1 MKTIIKLYALA
12 ALLLTSG
19 IAAAVQLPG
28 PLVDADWLEK
38 NLAKVAIIDVRNDI
52 KSFTTAPMFTR
63 DMKTGQQ
70 HLARVGGHI
79 SGALLASYR
88 HVRRARLIDGKR
100 VTRMLPEQK
109 DFEYFMQLV
118 GLNKDSTVVIVS
130 KGESNSDMTM
140 ATRLYWQLK
149 YYGQEKLAI
158 LDGGMAGWL
167 MDGREVSTDGKRPP
181 QGNWKITAE
190 RTELLASSDEVAT
203 AVKTGAVQLVDT
215 RSLAQYLGTYKKS
228 YVYAK
233 GHIPGAKPFPNEML
247 TQPVAPATFTPA
259 KTLGTLAAELK
270 IDTSKDIITYC
281 NSGHLA
287 SGSWFIFS
295 ELLGNKNV
303 KLYDGSMHQW
313 TLEKRPVTALK
324 LEL

>member
-1 MKTIIKLYALA
+1 MY
-12 ALLLTSG
+12 
-19 IAAAVQLPG
+19 
-28 PLVDADWLEK
+28 
-38 NLAKVAIIDVRNDI
+38 
-52 KSFTTAPMFTR
+52 TR

-70 HLARVGGHI
+70 QLARIGGHI
-79 SGALLASYR
+79 PGALLTSYK

-109 DFEYFMQLV
+109 DFESFMQLV

-130 KGESNSDMTM
+130 KGEGIGDMTM

-149 YYGQEKLAI
+149 YFGQDKLAI
-158 LDGGMAGWL
+158 LDGGMGGWL
-167 MDGREVSTDGKRPP
+167 MEGRKISTDGTRPP
-181 QGNWKITAE
+181 QGNWKSTTE
-190 RTELLASSDEVAT
+190 RKALLATSDDVAA
-203 AVKTGAVQLVDT
+203 AVKTGSAQLVDT
-215 RSLAQYLGTYKKS
+215 RPLAQYLGIYKKS

-233 GHIPGAKPFPNEML
+233 GHIPGAKPFPNELL
-247 TQPVAPATFTPA
+247 TQPTAPATFTPV
-259 KTLGTLAAELK
+259 KNLRTLAAELK
-270 IDTSKDIITYC
+270 IDTGKDIITYC

-287 SGSWFIFS
+287 SGSWFVFS
-295 ELLGNKNV
+295 ELMGNKNV

>member
-1 MKTIIKLYALA
+1 MNTIARLCALA
-12 ALLLTSG
+12 ALLLASG
-19 IAAAVQLPG
+19 ITSAVQLPG
-28 PLVDADWLEK
+28 PLVSGDWLEE
-38 NLAKVAIIDVRNDI
+38 NLASVTVIDVRSDI

-63 DMKTGQQ
+63 DMKSGRQQ
-70 HLARVGGHI
+70 LARVGGHI
-79 SGALLASYR
+79 PGALLASYK
-88 HVRRARLIDGKR
+88 HVRRARLIDGQR
-100 VTRMLPEQK
+100 VTHMLPEKK

-130 KGESNSDMTM
+130 KGESNGDMTM

-167 MDGREVSTDGKRPP
+167 MDGRAVSTDGKRPP

-190 RTELLASSDEVAT
+190 RKELLATSDEVAE
-203 AVKTGAVQLVDT
+203 AVNNGNAQLVDT

-247 TQPVAPATFTPA
+247 TRPAAPASFTPA
-259 KTLGTLAAELK
+259 KTLGTLAGELK
-270 IDTSKDIITYC
+270 IDTGKAIITYC

-287 SGSWFIFS
+287 SGSWFVFS

-303 KLYDGSMHQW
+303 RLYDGSMHQW